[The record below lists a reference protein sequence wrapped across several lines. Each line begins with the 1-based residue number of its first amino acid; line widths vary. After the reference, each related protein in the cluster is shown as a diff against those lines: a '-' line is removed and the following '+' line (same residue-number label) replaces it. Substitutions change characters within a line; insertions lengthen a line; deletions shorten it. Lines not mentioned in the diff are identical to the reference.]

1 MGNKLS
7 EADGYD
13 PEGGFEVIDTPEN
26 SYAKESIGGW
36 EEIETSEG
44 DTIVLKMLTIVKFA
58 RSLEP
63 TKRSV
68 SKIAAKLFDPLG
80 LLSPVTV
87 LLLML
92 LQELCTAKHN
102 WDTVISVSNQTVL
115 KK

>member
-7 EADGYD
+7 EANGYD
-13 PEGGFEVIDTPEN
+13 PDGGFEVIDPPES

-44 DTIVLKMLTIVKFA
+44 DTIVLKLLTIVKFA

-80 LLSPVTV
+80 VLSPVTAW
-87 LLLML
+87 LLML

-102 WDTVISVSNQTVL
+102 RDTVISVSNQKVL